1 MADYVKDVSN
11 VGLLLDVMKEIT
23 SFEIHVGILG
33 DEIREDGKSLMM
45 VAYVNEF
52 GWQIEV
58 TEPMRKYL
66 AATGLHLKPETTHI
80 NIPERSYI
88 RGGYD
93 ANKAKMANI
102 VDELLEQVVLMEIS
116 VTQFQNQVGQYCVKF
131 IQEFMTD
138 LSSPAKHP
146 YTIDRNGG
154 KTNPL
159 IASSELRQKITYKV
173 VKK

>member
-11 VGLLLDVMKEIT
+11 VGLLLDTLKEIT
-23 SFEIHVGILG
+23 SFEIHVGIQA
-33 DEIREDGKSLMM
+33 DEDSKILMI
-45 VAYVNEF
+45 AHVNEF

-58 TEPMRKYL
+58 TDKMRGYL
-66 AATGLHLKPETTHI
+66 GATGLHLKKDTKHI

-93 ANKAKMANI
+93 ANKAKIERI
-102 VDELLEQVVLMEIS
+102 VEGLLEKVVALEIS
-116 VTQFQNQVGQYCVKF
+116 VSQFQNQVGQLCVGL

-138 LSSPAKHP
+138 LSSPEKHP
-146 YTIDRNGG
+146 YTVDKNGG

-159 IASSELRQKITYKV
+159 IDTGELREKITYKV

>member
-11 VGLLLDVMKEIT
+11 VGLLLDVLKEIT
-23 SFEIHVGILG
+23 SFEIHVGIQA
-33 DEIREDGKSLMM
+33 DEDSKILMI
-45 VAYVNEF
+45 AHVNEF

-58 TEPMRKYL
+58 TDKMRGYL
-66 AATGLHLKPETTHI
+66 GATGLHLKKDTTHI

-93 ANKAKMANI
+93 ANKAKIERI
-102 VDELLEQVVLMEIS
+102 VEGLLEKVVTMEIS
-116 VTQFQNQVGQYCVKF
+116 VSQFQNQVGQLCVGL

-138 LSSPAKHP
+138 LSSPEKHP
-146 YTIDRNGG
+146 YTVDKNGG

-159 IASSELRQKITYKV
+159 IDTGELREKITYKV

>member
-23 SFEIHVGILG
+23 SFEIHVGLQADEDSKILM
-33 DEIREDGKSLMM
+33 I
-45 VAYVNEF
+45 AHVNEF
-52 GWQIEV
+52 GFQIKV
-58 TEPMRKYL
+58 TDKMRGYL
-66 AATGLHLKPETTHI
+66 GATGLHLKPETTHI

-93 ANKAKMANI
+93 ANKAKMERI
-102 VDELLEQVVLMEIS
+102 IEELLEQVVLMQIS
-116 VTQFQNQVGQYCVKF
+116 VSQFQNRIGIECVRF

-138 LSSPAKHP
+138 LNSPEKHP
-146 YTIDRNGG
+146 YTVDKNGG

-159 IASSELRQKITYKV
+159 IDTGELREKITYKV